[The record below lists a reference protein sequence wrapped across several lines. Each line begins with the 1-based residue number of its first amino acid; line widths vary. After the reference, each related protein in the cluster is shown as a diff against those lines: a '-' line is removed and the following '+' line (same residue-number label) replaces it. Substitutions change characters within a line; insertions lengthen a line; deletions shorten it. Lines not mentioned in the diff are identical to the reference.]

1 MLIKIPIPIET
12 HPDNASVVDAL
23 FSLETT
29 ALSTSGIPI
38 AARGV
43 LKPWNESLSNTM
55 FDGIN
60 NWSVA
65 GGRGIGTDISAPL
78 DIQNSTIGEMSWD
91 ITPLVQ
97 SAFDSGQ
104 NYVSLMLYA
113 SQTQPGDLVASN
125 PQTLRWSSTIN
136 LTWEYGY
143 RKLPISTANL
153 VSPVAGQI
161 YFNQTSHAIIP
172 DTRPIFEW
180 QWPITAAQ
188 TPDAWIVSF
197 DIDPSNDM
205 GGKLEFDSRLEPQNF
220 DLNSLQFMPDVDID
234 FRNDIYWS
242 VRPISNSMYGNYSTQ
257 SVYYIPNAMGE
268 ELSTT
273 DARLTIQDGTIYPPS
288 AFPDATKDTYLDEG
302 APFSP
307 QNGNGLIIGNSSL
320 ANSNLSSTSAVVSFN
335 FSSLSMP
342 ANYEILGANLTLTAI
357 SGSGSVDISSSRLL
371 TAWDETATWDNSSIG
386 NQWNNSGALR
396 GSDSDLPDS
405 LVSVASLGQHTWNDK
420 NHATLACFW

>member
-1 MLIKIPIPIET
+1 MGSNGSWRVRALSSTYQLGDWSSDFHFYLPDFDVNFVDADSYTTEYYHNSPLDNSDYIRFIDTGISESATQQPLNLDEPFIEVGTDSLGFNSSMLIKIPIPIET

-113 SQTQPGDLVASN
+113 SQTQPGDLVYF
-125 PQTLRWSSTIN
+125 QSSDFTSGQPTIN

-143 RKLPISTANL
+143 RELPISTANL
-153 VSPVAGQI
+153 VSRLLVKFILTKPPMPSS
-161 YFNQTSHAIIP
+161 QTLG
-172 DTRPIFEW
+172 R
-180 QWPITAAQ
+180 
-188 TPDAWIVSF
+188 
-197 DIDPSNDM
+197 
-205 GGKLEFDSRLEPQNF
+205 
-220 DLNSLQFMPDVDID
+220 
-234 FRNDIYWS
+234 
-242 VRPISNSMYGNYSTQ
+242 
-257 SVYYIPNAMGE
+257 
-268 ELSTT
+268 
-273 DARLTIQDGTIYPPS
+273 
-288 AFPDATKDTYLDEG
+288 
-302 APFSP
+302 FS
-307 QNGNGLIIGNSSL
+307 NGNG
-320 ANSNLSSTSAVVSFN
+320 
-335 FSSLSMP
+335 
-342 ANYEILGANLTLTAI
+342 
-357 SGSGSVDISSSRLL
+357 RLL
-371 TAWDETATWDNSSIG
+371 QHKHPT
-386 NQWNNSGALR
+386 
-396 GSDSDLPDS
+396 
-405 LVSVASLGQHTWNDK
+405 LG
-420 NHATLACFW
+420 